1 MSRRFDDANFDGSDL
16 LAALATPANDN
27 NLPFEIIAPRASDF
41 RSVSAVH
48 RIAIVVNALGE
59 SRRSM
64 AEWVTQQFL
73 AFDARGGR
81 FVRSDGVVIDLVDPE
96 LGMPEDGSFTWFSDL
111 KKFAKHPP
119 RQMPQ
124 ERILAR
130 LRFIYLA
137 IAIWRPEI
145 AAQILR

>member
-1 MSRRFDDANFDGSDL
+1 MSRRDDSIHFDGSSL
-16 LAALATPANDN
+16 LAALAIPANDN
-27 NLPFEIIAPRASDF
+27 NRPFEIIAPRASDF
-41 RSVSAVH
+41 RSVSVVQ

-64 AEWVTQQFL
+64 PEWVAQQFL
-73 AFDARGGR
+73 AFDERGGR
-81 FVRSDGVVIDLVDPE
+81 FVRSDGVVIDLADPE
-96 LGMPEDGSFTWFSDL
+96 LGLPQDGSFTWFSDL
-111 KKFAKHPP
+111 KKFASCPP

-124 ERILAR
+124 GRILAR

-145 AAQILR
+145 AAHILR

>member
-1 MSRRFDDANFDGSDL
+1 
-16 LAALATPANDN
+16 
-27 NLPFEIIAPRASDF
+27 
-41 RSVSAVH
+41 
-48 RIAIVVNALGE
+48 
-59 SRRSM
+59 M